1 MQVIAMFMLELQIL
15 SFAVLFFVWKAVE
28 KCFNMQLVCV
38 VYAVCYHVTNSK
50 MNFSRCFS
58 SYLFLHI
65 DQYVSS
71 CLSRFNIFEYISTMQ
86 V

>member
-1 MQVIAMFMLELQIL
+1 
-15 SFAVLFFVWKAVE
+15 
-28 KCFNMQLVCV
+28 MQLVCV